1 MVDKLPLD
9 SPLWGQLSACLSA
22 ENAVARLR
30 EIVATR
36 QLDEAWQS
44 LCDEILHQGSVYGVS
59 SAAIPHLVGVAPY
72 LPARSKRDLWI
83 EIGFLVTSGA
93 DRFPSP
99 PAPGLQEGLSAA
111 LRTAEALAVQDFLAD
126 ADLPPGDSSY
136 YALACIALAGHP
148 VGRAMWQFL
157 SAGNGYVD
165 LACPGCGAEHEVDGF
180 ADPLAPPCPAPAFAP
195 MPDAPMPDAAM
206 PDAPASG
213 PAASAWQDV
222 AAAVDRCGR
231 GQVLGADWA
240 DFLDT
245 GRQVA
250 VAGVPQRASSSA
262 VWCLVAAMVATS
274 SDDAAPWARTLTR
287 LAGHFRCPECD
298 RVWTIA
304 DAINEDD
311 DAEPVEVS
319 GETGSPRPFVQSALF
334 GADDESAAGQRF
346 RGSVPADTIADGIA
360 GFRPSPSRELRREQL
375 AVRMLWRADGG
386 AVDSLTRLAGQPA
399 VVVAAGRDGVALR
412 DPASG
417 SLAGPPLAGP
427 ATTVASLTLPDG
439 GAVIAASGGDG
450 GVRWWDGLTGRLLDA
465 AATNGSARAL
475 SLAPVRMPAS
485 PNPRTAEWLAGLWD
499 GRMMLAVGD
508 ADGVIRLWDPVTRAP
523 LADISRQAGQPVLS
537 MTAVEFTDLVAVY
550 GNLIVDVWSA
560 AAVHGNPKELATA
573 RKLAAVGHRHIVGVA
588 VSPERRGH
596 RRPVLLADRDGL
608 VSMWETFGVRL
619 SDPLPPDP
627 AHREVVGITVLPAA
641 DAGIAVATASRA
653 DRSLRI
659 WEPLGGS
666 TALVPL
672 DVIPRCLFNVGDA
685 LLIGHDDGL
694 LALTL
699 VGGLGKAA

>member
-9 SPLWGQLSACLSA
+9 SPLWNQLSAPFSA
-22 ENAVARLR
+22 ENAVAQLR

-36 QLDEAWQS
+36 QLGEAWRS

-59 SAAIPHLVGVAPY
+59 SAAIPYLVDVAPH

-93 DRFPSP
+93 DRFPAP

-111 LRTAEALAVQDFLAD
+111 LRAAETLAVLDFLAD

-148 VGRAMWQFL
+148 VGRAMWQFP
-157 SAGNGYVD
+157 SEASGYVD

-180 ADPLAPPCPAPAFAP
+180 ADPLSPPCPAPAFAL
-195 MPDAPMPDAAM
+195 MPDVAVPDVAV
-206 PDAPASG
+206 SG
-213 PAASAWQDV
+213 ARASAWQDV
-222 AAAVDRCGR
+222 AAAVDQSGR
-231 GQVLGADWA
+231 DQVLGAGWA
-240 DFLDT
+240 DFLGT
-245 GRQVA
+245 ARQVA
-250 VAGVPQRASSSA
+250 VAGVPRRASSSA

-287 LAGHFRCPECD
+287 LAGHVRCPECD
-298 RVWTIA
+298 EVWTIA
-304 DAINEDD
+304 DVMNDG
-311 DAEPVEVS
+311 DAEPVEVA
-319 GETGSPRPFVQSALF
+319 GEMGSPSPFVQSALF
-334 GADDESAAGQRF
+334 GGDEDPATGQRF
-346 RGSVPADTIADGIA
+346 RGGVPADTIADGIA
-360 GFRPSPSRELRREQL
+360 GFRPSPSRELRRGQF
-375 AVRMLWRADGG
+375 AVRTLWRADGG
-386 AVDSLTRLAGQPA
+386 AVDSLTRMAGQPT
-399 VVVAAGRDGVALR
+399 VVVAAGRDGITLR

-417 SLAGPPLAGP
+417 SLAGPPIASP
-427 ATTVASLTLPDG
+427 ATAVASLTLPDG

-450 GVRWWDGLTGRLLDA
+450 GLCWWDCLTGRRLDGA
-465 AATNGSARAL
+465 VTDGSARAL

-485 PNPRTAEWLAGLWD
+485 PNPRTVERLAGLWD

-523 LADISRQAGQPVLS
+523 LADISRRAGQPVTS
-537 MTAVEFTDLVAVY
+537 MTAVELTDLIAVY
-550 GNLIVDVWSA
+550 GNLIVDVWTSV
-560 AAVHGNPKELATA
+560 AVHGNPKELAAA
-573 RKLAAVGHRHIVGVA
+573 RKLAAVGYRHIAAVA
-588 VSPERRGH
+588 VSPERRGR

-608 VSMWETFGVRL
+608 VSLWETFGIRL

-627 AHREVVGITVLPAA
+627 AHREVVGITVRPTA

-653 DRSLRI
+653 DRNLRI
-659 WEPLGGS
+659 WEPLGGI

-672 DVIPRCLFNVGDA
+672 GVRPRCLLNVGDA

-699 VGGLGKAA
+699 VRGPGQEA

>member
-9 SPLWGQLSACLSA
+9 SPLWGRLSACLSA

-36 QLDEAWQS
+36 QLGEAWQS

-59 SAAIPHLVGVAPY
+59 SAAIPHLVDVAPY

-93 DRFPSP
+93 DRFPAP

-195 MPDAPMPDAAM
+195 MPDAPIPNATV
-206 PDAPASG
+206 SG
-213 PAASAWQDV
+213 TAASAWQDV
-222 AAAVDRCGR
+222 AAAVDRAGR
-231 GQVLGADWA
+231 DQVLGAGWA

-245 GRQVA
+245 ARQVA
-250 VAGVPQRASSSA
+250 VAGVPERASSSA

-298 RVWTIA
+298 QVWTIA
-304 DAINEDD
+304 DAINSGD

-319 GETGSPRPFVQSALF
+319 GETGSPSPFVQSALF

-399 VVVAAGRDGVALR
+399 VVVAA
-412 DPASG
+412 
-417 SLAGPPLAGP
+417 
-427 ATTVASLTLPDG
+427 
-439 GAVIAASGGDG
+439 
-450 GVRWWDGLTGRLLDA
+450 
-465 AATNGSARAL
+465 AATGSRCAIRPRGRWRAR
-475 SLAPVRMPAS
+475 RWPA
-485 PNPRTAEWLAGLWD
+485 
-499 GRMMLAVGD
+499 
-508 ADGVIRLWDPVTRAP
+508 
-523 LADISRQAGQPVLS
+523 
-537 MTAVEFTDLVAVY
+537 
-550 GNLIVDVWSA
+550 
-560 AAVHGNPKELATA
+560 
-573 RKLAAVGHRHIVGVA
+573 
-588 VSPERRGH
+588 
-596 RRPVLLADRDGL
+596 
-608 VSMWETFGVRL
+608 
-619 SDPLPPDP
+619 LPP
-627 AHREVVGITVLPAA
+627 RW
-641 DAGIAVATASRA
+641 R
-653 DRSLRI
+653 R
-659 WEPLGGS
+659 
-666 TALVPL
+666 
-672 DVIPRCLFNVGDA
+672 
-685 LLIGHDDGL
+685 
-694 LALTL
+694 
-699 VGGLGKAA
+699 